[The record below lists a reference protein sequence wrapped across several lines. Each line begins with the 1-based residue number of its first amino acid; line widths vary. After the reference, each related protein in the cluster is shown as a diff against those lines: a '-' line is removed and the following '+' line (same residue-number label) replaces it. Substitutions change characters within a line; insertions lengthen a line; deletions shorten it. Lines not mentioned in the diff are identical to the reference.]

1 VDASVTRRTHPLHLQ
16 NHQKDTNQTNSDD
29 FLAHMQKTI
38 RLATMY
44 ARGCFCHIL
53 CSGSHSNRAVLL
65 FGWGSGVNMTNEN
78 LNLKDEMEDPESD
91 LSKSALDG
99 GVGQDS
105 EQFSVSI
112 HL

>member
-1 VDASVTRRTHPLHLQ
+1 
-16 NHQKDTNQTNSDD
+16 
-29 FLAHMQKTI
+29 
-38 RLATMY
+38 
-44 ARGCFCHIL
+44 
-53 CSGSHSNRAVLL
+53 
-65 FGWGSGVNMTNEN
+65 MTNEN

>member
-1 VDASVTRRTHPLHLQ
+1 
-16 NHQKDTNQTNSDD
+16 
-29 FLAHMQKTI
+29 
-38 RLATMY
+38 MY
-44 ARGCFCHIL
+44 ARGCFCHRSKCIDEAQCTTCIL

>member
-1 VDASVTRRTHPLHLQ
+1 MRLNVLCAFFAVVQIAIGLSFFLVTL
-16 NHQKDTNQTNSDD
+16 
-29 FLAHMQKTI
+29 
-38 RLATMY
+38 
-44 ARGCFCHIL
+44 
-53 CSGSHSNRAVLL
+53 SGM
-65 FGWGSGVNMTNEN
+65 NMTNEN
-78 LNLKDEMEDPESD
+78 WKDEMEDPESD